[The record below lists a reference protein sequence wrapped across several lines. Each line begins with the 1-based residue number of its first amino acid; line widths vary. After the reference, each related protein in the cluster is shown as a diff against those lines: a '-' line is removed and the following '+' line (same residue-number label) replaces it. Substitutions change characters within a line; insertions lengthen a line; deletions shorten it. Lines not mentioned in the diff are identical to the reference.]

1 MNNFNPE
8 IFNVLYT
15 CDARDLTRYL
25 NKSNISFENIGNVI
39 KFSIEED
46 EYNIEWVVVFENNRI
61 LKASATCDY
70 SFDSIPHFKKFLFE
84 KFIVD
89 DEDENTNIIVYRSNI
104 NANLT
109 LNIDNNDSSKLK
121 LTFKYN
127 KKKPK
132 KTFSKTDLIAIFRI
146 VIVAIIGL
154 GVSVAGYLLYYY
166 ENILWLNILMAVIS
180 VIFMSVACYILAR
193 RENID
198 KTVANV
204 ISTLGPVIYW
214 ILVFA
219 ALIFLTHKVEM
230 DKVTR
235 VINCVFWAFYAM
247 PAFIIVILVVLLI
260 ACGLA
265 YA

>member
-1 MNNFNPE
+1 MNNLNTE

-46 EYNIEWVVVFENNRI
+46 EYNIEWVVSFENNRI
-61 LKASATCDY
+61 LKANATCDY
-70 SFDSIPHFKKFLFE
+70 SFDSIPNFKKFLSE

-89 DEDENTNIIVYRSNI
+89 DEDENTNIIIYRSNI

-109 LNIDNNDSSKLK
+109 LNIDNSDSSK
-121 LTFKYN
+121 FEINFEY

-132 KTFSKTDLIAIFRI
+132 KTFYKTNLIAIFRI
-146 VIVAIIGL
+146 AIFAIIGL
-154 GVSVAGYLLYYY
+154 GISVADYLLYYY
-166 ENILWLNILMAVIS
+166 ENILWLNIFMAVIS
-180 VIFMSVACYILAR
+180 VLFMSVTCYILAR

-198 KTVANV
+198 KTVAIV
-204 ISTLGPVIYW
+204 ISVFGPVIYW

-219 ALIFLTHKVEM
+219 AILALYRNEEM
-230 DKVTR
+230 DIATR
-235 VINCVFWAFYAM
+235 LINSAFWAFYAM
-247 PAFIIVILVVLLI
+247 PAFIIVILVVLLV
-260 ACGLA
+260 ACCLA

>member
-1 MNNFNPE
+1 MNNLNPE

-46 EYNIEWVVVFENNRI
+46 EYNIEWVVVFKNNRI
-61 LKASATCDY
+61 LKAYATCDY
-70 SFDSIPHFKKFLFE
+70 SFDSIPNFKKFLSE
-84 KFIVD
+84 KFVVD
-89 DEDENTNIIVYRSNI
+89 DEDENTNIIIYRSNI

-109 LNIDNNDSSKLK
+109 LNIDNNDSSKLEIN
-121 LTFKYN
+121 FEY

-132 KTFSKTDLIAIFRI
+132 KTFYKTDLIAIFRI
-146 VIVAIIGL
+146 VIFAIIGL
-154 GVSVAGYLLYYY
+154 CISVADYLLYYY

-180 VIFMSVACYILAR
+180 VLFMSVTCYILAR
-193 RENID
+193 REKLD
-198 KTVANV
+198 KTVAIV
-204 ISTLGPVIYW
+204 ISTLGPVICW

-219 ALIFLTHKVEM
+219 ALIFLTHKVET
-230 DKVTR
+230 DKATR
-235 VINCVFWAFYAM
+235 LINCAFWAFYAM